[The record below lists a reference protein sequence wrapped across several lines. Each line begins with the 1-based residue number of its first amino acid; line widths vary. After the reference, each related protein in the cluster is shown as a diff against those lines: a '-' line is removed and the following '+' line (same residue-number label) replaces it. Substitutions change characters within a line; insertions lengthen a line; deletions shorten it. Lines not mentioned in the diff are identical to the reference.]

1 MPKPAFRVLWT
12 HAAHHDL
19 ELLIRYIAQ
28 DSSVNAKKVLA
39 HLQSRAESLRNVPER
54 GRLVPELLKHGLGLW
69 RELIVRPHRIIYRV
83 ERQTVYVLAVL
94 DSRRDLEDL
103 LLERLVRE

>member
-12 HAAHHDL
+12 RVAHRDL
-19 ELLIRYIAQ
+19 ESLIRYIAQ
-28 DSSVNAKKVLA
+28 DSSINAKKLLGQ
-39 HLQSRAESLRNVPER
+39 LQSKAESLRSVPER
-54 GRLVPELLKHGLGLW
+54 IRLVPELLKHGLGLW
-69 RELIVRPHRIIYRV
+69 RELIVRPYRMIYRV
-83 ERQTVYVLAVL
+83 DEQTVYVLAVL